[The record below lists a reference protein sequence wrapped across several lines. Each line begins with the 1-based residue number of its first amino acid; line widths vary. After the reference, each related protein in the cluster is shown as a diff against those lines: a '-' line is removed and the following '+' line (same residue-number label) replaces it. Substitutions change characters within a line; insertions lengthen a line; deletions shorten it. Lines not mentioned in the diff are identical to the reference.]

1 MASPQQPQG
10 PLHRELA
17 HRVGEAPILDKLA
30 ELDPKPGP
38 VPGSQASLNPLLP
51 AGESMALRRIS
62 DDCHELHQGRE

>member
-62 DDCHELHQGRE
+62 DDCHELRQGRE